1 MEAVI
6 DISKVS
12 KIISYSLFY
21 ALKDTFKLSDSQVKN
36 MNKAFDEAFKISLME
51 VRDQDSYMDTFI
63 DLLKKTLI
71 DDLDLTKEQQEK
83 LNSSLESYLHTF
95 RHISKS
101 EL

>member
-12 KIISYSLFY
+12 KIISYSVFY
-21 ALKDTFKLSDSQVKN
+21 ALKDTFKLSDSQVKS
-36 MNKAFDEAFKISLME
+36 MNKAFDEAFKNSLMN